1 MIYHGGEPT
10 NVPGAIVRYP
20 RLRFPEHDLNYTKG
34 FGKDAIK
41 NIVLEW
47 IEGTL
52 KEPVNGQVVVT
63 KEHGLKILSHYEFP
77 LVEIIRL

>member
-1 MIYHGGEPT
+1 MVYHGNEPT

-34 FGKDAIK
+34 FGKDAIE

-52 KEPVNGQVVVT
+52 KEPVNEQIVFTVSET
-63 KEHGLKILSHYEFP
+63 FKLFFLFIL
-77 LVEIIRL
+77 LVIL